1 MPVRGPW
8 CAAHFARV
16 WRACREGGRARAGA
30 QDGECRRRMNENA
43 AGRRKEDHIDIV
55 LSGDRV
61 ASRVDA
67 GFDRWRFVHCALPE
81 LSLDAIDLSTR
92 MLGRRLKAPLLIS
105 AMTGGPVRS
114 EAINAHLAEAAQA
127 LGIALGVGSQRIAV
141 ETGAAAGLGGELRRR
156 APDALLFA
164 NLGAAQLLS
173 PSGRD
178 HARRAVEMIGADA
191 LVIHL
196 NPLQEAIQEGGD
208 RDWHGVLHAITGLCA
223 TLRAPVVVKEV
234 GFGLSAA
241 VGRRLVNCGVA
252 ALDVAGAGG
261 TNWALVEG
269 ARGSGRTQALAS
281 AFADWGIPTADA
293 VVDLRAALPDIP
305 IIASGGIR
313 DGVDAAKAIRLGA
326 DLVGQAAATLK
337 AAVTSTEAV
346 IAHFEV
352 LVEQLRIAAFAAGAG
367 NLAALRG
374 VPLVEA
380 R

>member
-1 MPVRGPW
+1 
-8 CAAHFARV
+8 
-16 WRACREGGRARAGA
+16 
-30 QDGECRRRMNENA
+30 MNENA

-61 ASRVDA
+61 ASRLDA
-67 GFDRWRFVHCALPE
+67 GFDSWRFVHCALPE

-92 MLGRRLKAPLLIS
+92 MFGRRLKAPLLIS
-105 AMTGGPVRS
+105 AMTGGPARS

-269 ARGSGRTQALAS
+269 ARGTGRTQALAS

-293 VVDLRAALPDIP
+293 VVDLRAALPDTP

-367 NLAALRG
+367 NLAALRD